1 MMKSFSKVLS
11 YLFHPLFMP
20 LFGLVILLN
29 VPTVSVGFIDTS
41 LYNLLPQYKYYFYG
55 IFALLTLLAPG
66 FSILIMYW
74 SKLVSSLEMPNR
86 KERMF
91 PLIFICVYYIT
102 VYYKMR
108 IDVPMLTQVPFILSF
123 VFGLVLTAVVVLI
136 FNFFTKISLHSIGVF
151 GIIGAVTAYFQS
163 QMEYPLLLLLGLI
176 LIGGLIASARLSL
189 KSHSFNEV
197 LYGMVFGFGI
207 EYFCLNQQLY
217 I

>member
-1 MMKSFSKVLS
+1 MKSIAKGLS

-20 LFGLVILLN
+20 LFGLVILLSI
-29 VPTVSVGFIDTS
+29 PTVSVGFIDTS

-74 SKLVSSLEMPNR
+74 SKLISSLEMPDR

-108 IDVPMLTQVPFILSF
+108 MDVPMLTQVPFVLSF
-123 VFGLVLTAVVVLI
+123 VFGLVLTAVVVLV
-136 FNFFTKISLHSIGVF
+136 FNFFTKISLHTIGVF

-163 QMEYPLLLLLGLI
+163 QMEYPLLLLMILI
-176 LIGGLIASARLSL
+176 LIGGLVASARLYL
-189 KSHSFNEV
+189 KSHSFTEV
-197 LYGMVFGFGI
+197 MYGMVFGFGI